1 MLKKAGIV
9 ATGVAAS
16 LVAVSPLA
24 FAGDKG
30 HDHGHDH
37 GDKGH
42 HGSTVTGIDKSGKG
56 LLNVSGNNVNIPIQA
71 CNNDVPVNAGVGA
84 VQGNAKDITAALT
97 GALGLFG
104 KAKADSDVHT
114 DSDRTCGLEAGAG
127 DTVS

>member
-30 HDHGHDH
+30 HDHDK

-42 HGSTVTGIDKSGKG
+42 HGSSVTGIDKSGKG
-56 LLNVSGNNVNIPIQA
+56 LLNVSGNNVNVPIQV
-71 CNNDVPVNAGVGA
+71 CNNDVPVNVGA
-84 VQGNAKDITAALT
+84 LALQGNAKDITGALT

-104 KAKADSDVHT
+104 DAKADSKVKTDNDDV
-114 DSDRTCGLEAGAG
+114 CGLGSSAG
-127 DTVS
+127 DSVS

>member
-30 HDHGHDH
+30 HDHHDK

-42 HGSTVTGIDKSGKG
+42 HGSSVTGIDKSGKG
-56 LLNVSGNNVNIPIQA
+56 LLNVSGNNVNVPIQA
-71 CNNDVPVNAGVGA
+71 CNNDVPVNVGA
-84 VQGNAKDITAALT
+84 LALQGNAKDITGALT

-104 KAKADSDVHT
+104 KADADTKVKTDNDDV
-114 DSDRTCGLEAGAG
+114 CGLKAASG
-127 DTVS
+127 DSVS